1 MGGYIGLADL
11 QDWGTSAGL
20 AHLADLAVAR
30 TRRIEGLCWTCA
42 TGSWWTCTYSNCL
55 LTQAAYFGCLRHCL
69 LRTAYVIGLRY
80 CLLLRAQDVQGG
92 RTMDL

>member
-20 AHLADLAVAR
+20 AHLADLADLAVAR

-42 TGSWWTCTYSNCL
+42 TGSWWT
-55 LTQAAYFGCLRHCL
+55 
-69 LRTAYVIGLRY
+69 
-80 CLLLRAQDVQGG
+80 
-92 RTMDL
+92 